1 MAGDQKDQSRRILL
15 TGIRKAGRI
24 ARVDLARDTGISAAT
39 VTTTTADLINEGLIQ
54 ETPREVSQA
63 GQKRG
68 RPRVDL
74 KIRGKAHLIAGMKLS
89 SHSISSVITDFEGKV
104 LAEHSYPIRN
114 IAFSPA
120 DLTDHIS
127 KSLQLVSAQAG
138 VNQTDLSGL
147 GIGMAGIIDG
157 QNGFAYWSP
166 TLTERNVAI
175 RDMVSAQTGL
185 NVFVDNDANLVAM
198 AEQYFGHGRGISD
211 FLVVTIESGVG
222 MGVVLNNEVYRGA
235 RGCGAEFGH
244 TKVHLDGALCRCGQR
259 GCLEAYVADYALLR
273 EASLGTNTST
283 DQDSAERMQTLI
295 DAAKNGDRTAETI
308 INRAGRMFAMG
319 LANLVNIF
327 DPQLIIL
334 SGERM
339 QFDFLY
345 ADEVIESIRR
355 SIVQVDIAPP
365 EVVIHKWGNMMWAMG
380 AAAYA
385 IEGVSKTAVRKGIEI
400 AS

>member
-1 MAGDQKDQSRRILL
+1 MAGDQKDQSRRVLL

-24 ARVDLARDTGISAAT
+24 ARVDLAHDTGISAAT
-39 VTTTTADLINEGLIQ
+39 VTTTTADLINEGLIE
-54 ETPREVSQA
+54 ETPRSVSEA

-74 KIRGKAHLIAGMKLS
+74 KIRGQAHLVAGMKLS
-89 SHSISSVITDFEGKV
+89 SHSISSVITDFEGMV
-104 LAEHSYPIRN
+104 LAEHDYPMRN
-114 IAFSPA
+114 IAFSPS

-127 KSLQLVSAQAG
+127 QALQQVSAQAG
-138 VNQTDLSGL
+138 IDQTNLSGL

-175 RDMVSAQTGL
+175 RDMVSTQTGL

-273 EASLGTNTST
+273 EVSLGTDTIAG
-283 DQDSAERMQTLI
+283 QDSAERLQILI

-345 ADEVIESIRR
+345 ADDVIESIRR
-355 SIVQVDIAPP
+355 STVQVDVPPP

-385 IEGVSKTAVRKGIEI
+385 IEGVSKTAVRKGVEI